1 MWSVIEVVVLLLY
14 GALWIGIGELV
25 RRYPECISGI
35 NTMPK
40 AERDRLDLPKI
51 GRFLSK
57 WMRVSAAVIFFSL
70 LIPKPELR
78 WQVACW
84 IPCLFI
90 LIASGYLIKYKKS
103 RFLREEQ
110 DK

>member
-1 MWSVIEVVVLLLY
+1 MWSVVDVVALLLY
-14 GALWIGIGELV
+14 GALWIGIGALV
-25 RRYPECISGI
+25 RKYPETIAGI

-40 AERDRLDLPKI
+40 QERERLDLPKI
-51 GRFLSK
+51 GRFLSG
-57 WMRVSAAVIFFSL
+57 WMRASAVVIFLSL

-84 IPCLFI
+84 MPCLFTM
-90 LIASGYLIKYKKS
+90 LAVGYFIKYKKS
-103 RFLREEQ
+103 RFQREGE